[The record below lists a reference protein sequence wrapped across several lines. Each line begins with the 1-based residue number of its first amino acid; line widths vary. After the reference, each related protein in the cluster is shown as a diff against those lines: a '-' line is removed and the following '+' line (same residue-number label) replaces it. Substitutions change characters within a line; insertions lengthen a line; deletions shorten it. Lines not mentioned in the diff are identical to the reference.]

1 MGAVRV
7 GELEWASASRPA
19 TRDGELGDACLV
31 RSMESGVLIAVV
43 DGLGHGA
50 EAAVAAKRALVTVER
65 STQSLPA
72 PLVLE
77 CHRALQ
83 VTRGVV
89 MGLAAVDV
97 RAGSLTWVGIGD
109 VHALLCRVS
118 PRGSSRHDTLF
129 THNGV
134 VGRSLP
140 PLRPVTR
147 SLMAGDTVIVAT
159 DGLRGGFR
167 PELNGA
173 EPLQRVADDL
183 LQKYA
188 VTSDDALVL
197 VARYRGGAA

>member
-1 MGAVRV
+1 
-7 GELEWASASRPA
+7 
-19 TRDGELGDACLV
+19 LGDACLV
-31 RSMESGVLIAVV
+31 RSIESGVLIAVV

-72 PLVLE
+72 PLVIE

-89 MGLAAVDV
+89 MGVAAVDV
-97 RAGSLTWVGIGD
+97 RAGSLTWIGIGD
-109 VHALLCRVS
+109 VRAVLCRVS
-118 PRGSSRHDTLF
+118 PRGSSRQDALF

-140 PLRPVTR
+140 PLRPLTR

-159 DGLRGGFR
+159 DGIRGAFS

-183 LQKYA
+183 LRQYA
-188 VTSDDALVL
+188 VASDDALVL